1 MPTTFRYDPPA
12 MALLVKQGPSG
23 GKGVFTDAPI
33 SAGAHIV
40 RFTGPFLRYAQTTPH
55 TYALQCGPDLY
66 IGASG
71 SFDDYINHSCDPN
84 AGLTIEGDAARPETI
99 RVNLYA
105 IRDIPAGREI
115 TFDYST
121 IMAEDDFEFDCRCG
135 SPACRG
141 RIRDGK
147 HLPTGVWGRYVAL
160 GIVPDYVIRSRSPGS
175 DV

>member
-1 MPTTFRYDPPA
+1 MPTTLRYDPPA

-33 SAGAHIV
+33 PEGSHII
-40 RFTGPFLRYAQTTPH
+40 RFTGPFLRHAQTTPH

-84 AGLTIEGDAARPETI
+84 SGLKIEGDPSHPQTI
-99 RVNLYA
+99 RVDLYS
-105 IRDIPAGREI
+105 IRDIPAGDQI

-121 IMAEDDFEFDCRCG
+121 IMAEDDFEFDCLCG
-135 SPACRG
+135 SPSCRR

-147 HLPTGVWGRYVAL
+147 HLHDAIWSKYLAMGVLPT
-160 GIVPDYVIRSRSPGS
+160 YVIQSRRPNPPP
-175 DV
+175 